1 MDDRVLKLEEDA
13 AHLSRVIEELS
24 VVVARQEDEIS
35 LLKRRQGMLME
46 REAEREAGQSGGVQL
61 GDERPP
67 HW

>member
-1 MDDRVLKLEEDA
+1 VDDRVLKLEESA

-24 VVVARQEDEIS
+24 DVVARQEDEIS
-35 LLKRRQGMLME
+35 QLKRRQVMLME
-46 REAEREAGQSGGVQL
+46 REAERETAQSGGVQL